1 MDRATGRE
9 GKREREV
16 EGCGGGR
23 LESMLYL
30 HENVFM
36 KLSIMRKKC
45 THIKTL
51 RERLAVSLLRD
62 ECSWE
67 KDSIL

>member
-1 MDRATGRE
+1 MDRATRRE
-9 GKREREV
+9 GVRERGV
-16 EGCGGGR
+16 EGCGGGFV
-23 LESMLYL
+23 EYMLYL

-36 KLSIMRKKC
+36 KLSFMHKKC

-62 ECSWE
+62 ECP
-67 KDSIL
+67 